1 VIRDDGRVTGL
12 TRHGGGLA
20 CKCMRA
26 NTSVTASVGTI
37 GGKVKI
43 LGPALIMLCTSLEA
57 DDEAVALGGAMA
69 NAMHVFA
76 LDPLPHARQH
86 YTSTC

>member
-1 VIRDDGRVTGL
+1 MQM
-12 TRHGGGLA
+12 HA
-20 CKCMRA
+20 CKHVCYRICRKL
-26 NTSVTASVGTI
+26 GTI

-43 LGPALIMLCTSLEA
+43 VGPALIMLCTSLEA
-57 DDEAVALGGAMA
+57 DDEAVALGGAVA